1 MSTRSRCFSSP
12 IDPIIELVA
21 RKSIEIAEVG
31 ERDLTG
37 CDSERA
43 CWKSIVLEK
52 TS

>member
-12 IDPIIELVA
+12 IDPITELVA